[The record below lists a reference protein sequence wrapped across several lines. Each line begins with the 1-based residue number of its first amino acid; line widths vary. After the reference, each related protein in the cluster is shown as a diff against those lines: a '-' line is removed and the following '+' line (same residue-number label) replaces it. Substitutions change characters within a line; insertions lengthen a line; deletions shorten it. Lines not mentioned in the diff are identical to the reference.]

1 MNCSVLP
8 NGVNI
13 IKEERKEEWSVIKD
27 MMVLSTVRT
36 DMEIEYLKK
45 IC

>member
-1 MNCSVLP
+1 MDFLILSYGMKHV
-8 NGVNI
+8 
-13 IKEERKEEWSVIKD
+13 KEERKEEWSVIKD